1 MQARHELPYDATTA
15 KVYAMLADP
24 AFREQVCADQ
34 DVVSVEVDIS
44 RSGKGM
50 SVVVDQ
56 LQRTPVPG
64 FARKVMGET
73 TRAVQRE
80 DWHDHHRADLVIET
94 PGMPATVEGTITLER
109 VGTSTV
115 EVVDLR
121 ISCGIPLIGG
131 RLEKLFGDLIAKAI
145 QSEHR
150 TGQEW
155 LGQAE

>member
-1 MQARHELPYDATTA
+1 MQTRHELPYETTA
-15 KVYAMLADP
+15 AKVFAMLADP

-50 SVVVDQ
+50 SVVIDQ

-73 TRAVQRE
+73 TQAVQRE
-80 DWHDHHRADLVIET
+80 DWHDRHHADLVIET
-94 PGMPATVEGTITLER
+94 PGLPATISGTITLER
-109 VGTSTV
+109 AGTGTV
-115 EVVDLR
+115 EVVDLHIR
-121 ISCGIPLIGG
+121 CGIPLIGG

-145 QSEHR
+145 RSEHR
-150 TGQEW
+150 TGQAW
-155 LGQAE
+155 LKGPD